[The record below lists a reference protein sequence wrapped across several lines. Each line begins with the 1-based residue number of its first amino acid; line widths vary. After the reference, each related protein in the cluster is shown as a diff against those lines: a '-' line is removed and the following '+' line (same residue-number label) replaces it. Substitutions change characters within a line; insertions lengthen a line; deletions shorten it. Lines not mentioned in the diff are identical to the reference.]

1 MPNIQLN
8 LLQKFGRFVLTGA
21 LVFTLAFWGS
31 SLVLV
36 SASDGHRD
44 FSVIRLI
51 LKNSVHQ
58 PFNTWLQDLETA
70 YIPFLLRQRSLMACY
85 LIAASL
91 AWLVAFFYD
100 GRILRKENSL

>member
-1 MPNIQLN
+1 MPNTQLN
-8 LLQKFGRFVLTGA
+8 LLQKFGRFLLTGA
-21 LVFTLAFWGS
+21 LVFILAFWGT

-44 FSVIRLI
+44 FSAVRLI
-51 LKNSVHQ
+51 LRSSVHER
-58 PFNTWLQDLETA
+58 FSTWLQDLETA

-91 AWLVAFFYD
+91 AWLIAFFYD